1 MNWDYDKEAYEKQAK
16 ADPVWAL
23 ERAIN
28 YGTPGGAPLDK
39 ELLKKYLPQLN
50 IQEKTRRFLNVLLW
64 DKKL

>member
-1 MNWDYDKEAYEKQAK
+1 MTWDYDEKAYKKQAQ

-28 YGTPGGAPLDK
+28 YGVPKGMRLDE

-50 IQEKTRRFLNVLLW
+50 IQEKTRRFLELKLW
-64 DKKL
+64 GKKF